1 MNHFSEW
8 FSPQTIR
15 RVATKLRTRHGV
27 DHPFAMNNRFR
38 TDGKSIFMEATEDE
52 SALQTLNLMNDHFV
66 MSPVIEQSLFEQIF
80 YVDDL
85 ARRWRPYAAT
95 PLVLIDP
102 KVAFGKPI
110 IDGYWV
116 PTDVLS
122 RAYHVEGGLG
132 EAA

>member
-1 MNHFSEW
+1 
-8 FSPQTIR
+8 
-15 RVATKLRTRHGV
+15 
-27 DHPFAMNNRFR
+27 
-38 TDGKSIFMEATEDE
+38 MEATEDE

-132 EAA
+132 EAAEEYEVSEEAVSQALDFERHLDEQGLQ